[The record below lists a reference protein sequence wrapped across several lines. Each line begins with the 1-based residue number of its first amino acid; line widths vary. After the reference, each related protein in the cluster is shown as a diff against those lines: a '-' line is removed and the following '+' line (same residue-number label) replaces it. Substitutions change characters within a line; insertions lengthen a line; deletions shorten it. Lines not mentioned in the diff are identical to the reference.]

1 METVT
6 LNTEQGLYVIPAE
19 SGFSCLGFDVCAE
32 RSERL
37 DSWIR
42 QHWRT
47 QEALPARQPAGTLA
61 AYERYERLTAIAGRI
76 CTERGIRCEVDLTQ
90 QLTGLEGRRVEV
102 VDRHNDKRRFIVGRS
117 TGWMPIHLE
126 IKTRR
131 SLGGCAVF
139 GAPFKSVRVVR

>member
-1 METVT
+1 METVM
-6 LNTEQGLYVIPAE
+6 LNTEQRLFVIPT
-19 SGFSCLGFDVCAE
+19 GGGYCGLGFDICAE

-42 QHWRT
+42 QHWRA
-47 QEALPARQPAGTLA
+47 QEQLPARQPVGTLA

-90 QLTGLEGRRVEV
+90 QLEGLEGRRVEV
-102 VDRHNDKRRFIVGRS
+102 VDRYDDKRRFYVGKS
-117 TGWMPIHLE
+117 MGWMPIHLE